1 MSHQT
6 PAAGTPEA
14 RLFRQAAREPI
25 LGDEEERELA
35 RRAEAGDVDA
45 GRRLVSSHLRM
56 VIRIARAY
64 RGSGLPMADLVQEGA
79 IGLIHAVR
87 RFNPDKGVRLS
98 TYAMWWVRAAIQD
111 HVMHSWSMVRI
122 GTSNAQKGL
131 FLRLRQATAELLG
144 GPEDLGEEL
153 AARLARSFD
162 TTAAEV
168 RALARRVA
176 LGDQSLDQV
185 GEDAAGR
192 DGRSRLE
199 RMASADPNPEE
210 SLVAASE
217 SRFLGDLVDRALAM
231 LPPREALI
239 IRKRYLE
246 EARQTFEAIG
256 REIGLSKDRVRQL
269 EAHALEK
276 LRDILRPSLAGRC
289 F

>member
-1 MSHQT
+1 MPHGKT
-6 PAAGTPEA
+6 VAGTPRT
-14 RLFRQAAREPI
+14 RLFDEAAREPP
-25 LGDEEERELA
+25 LGREEECELA

-45 GRRLVSSHLRM
+45 GRRLVTTHLRL
-56 VIRIARAY
+56 VIKIARAY

-79 IGLIHAVR
+79 IGLIQAVR
-87 RFNPDKGVRLS
+87 RFNPDRGVRLS

-144 GPEDLGEEL
+144 GPDDLGDEL

-176 LGDQSLDQV
+176 FGDQSLDQAP
-185 GEDAAGR
+185 DRAAEGV
-192 DGRSRLE
+192 GRSRLDLIVSP
-199 RMASADPNPEE
+199 APNPEE
-210 SLVAASE
+210 SLVAANE

-246 EARQTFEAIG
+246 EARQTFDAIG
-256 REIGLSKDRVRQL
+256 REIGISKDRVRQL

-276 LRDILRPSLAGRC
+276 LRDILRPGLAGSS